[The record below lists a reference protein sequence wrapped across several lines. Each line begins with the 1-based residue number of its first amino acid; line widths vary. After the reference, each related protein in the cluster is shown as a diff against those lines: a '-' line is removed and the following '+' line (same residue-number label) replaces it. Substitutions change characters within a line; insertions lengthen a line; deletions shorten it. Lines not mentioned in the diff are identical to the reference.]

1 MASVPKELLRTIAE
15 TLARVPVHPDDLPS
29 IAVQLGAQ
37 LDGLAALDGLDL
49 QAVEPATVIVPPAEA
64 PHGR

>member
-15 TLARVPVHPDDLPS
+15 TLARVSVHPDDLPS
-29 IAVQLGAQ
+29 IAAQLGAQ

-49 QAVEPATVIVPPAEA
+49 QTVEPATVIVPPAEA

>member
-15 TLARVPVHPDDLPS
+15 TLARVPVHPDDLPG

-49 QAVEPATVIVPPAEA
+49 QTVEPATVIVPPAEA